1 MFSKVKPAVRRVR
14 RHPRYVAV
22 ESRIG
27 GLLIYLVLWALRA
40 TTRFEVHGLERLE
53 PYRSN
58 GRPVVL
64 AFWHGRSIM
73 LPFVFLGRRA
83 TIMNSTHRDGELI
96 TRALE
101 RFGFSAT
108 RGSSRRGAV
117 AGTLG
122 LLRVLRRGG
131 DVALIP
137 DGPRG
142 PAGVARAGAVELA
155 AAARAPLFPLAFS
168 ARPCLRLPSWDRM
181 MIPMPGARVAC
192 VVGEPM
198 EPSDT
203 GRDRRERLRME
214 LEQRLADVTR
224 AADRLAGRPE
234 EAC

>member
-1 MFSKVKPAVRRVR
+1 M
-14 RHPRYVAV
+14 
-22 ESRIG
+22 
-27 GLLIYLVLWALRA
+27 LLWVLRA
-40 TTRFEVHGLERLE
+40 TTRFEVHGFEAVERCRE
-53 PYRSN
+53 E

-73 LPFVFLGRRA
+73 LPFVFRGRRA

-101 RFGFSAT
+101 RFGFAAT
-108 RGSSRRGAV
+108 RGSTRRGAI

-122 LLRVLRRGG
+122 LLRVLREGG

-155 AAARAPLFPLAFS
+155 AAAGAPLFPLAFS
-168 ARPCLRLPSWDRM
+168 ASRCLRLPSWDRM
-181 MIPMPGARVAC
+181 MIPIPGARVAC
-192 VVGEPM
+192 VVGDPM
-198 EPSDT
+198 EPDPRT
-203 GRDRRERLRME
+203 HGREQRERVRAE
-214 LEQRLADVTR
+214 LERRLCEVTR
-224 AADRLAGRPE
+224 SADRLVGRTE